1 MVMFKLRRKKRKS
14 TRTFNT
20 ILKNPVFRVVEA
32 YKTLRTNIL
41 FSVPAV
47 EGRSLRFMFTSAN
60 PNEGKSTTSANTA
73 ITFAQ
78 QTDVKVILVDADLR
92 KSTLHKYFGL
102 SSKRGL
108 SNFLSGQDELENCIQ
123 RVPNVE
129 NLYFMASGVL
139 PPNPAELLAGKRM
152 DVLFSELDKM
162 FDIVIIDT
170 PPVNVV
176 ADAIPISSFVDGVI
190 MVATD
195 NKTTYNELQDAV
207 KSLKVADAKILGV
220 VLNKARTSNYRS
232 RQKYSNYYRTS
243 EEETQQ

>member
-1 MVMFKLRRKKRKS
+1 MFNIKKTKNKS

-47 EGRSLRFMFTSAN
+47 EGRAKRFIFTSAN
-60 PNEGKSTTSANTA
+60 PNEGKSTISANTA

-78 QTDVKVILVDADLR
+78 QTDVKVILIDADLR
-92 KSTLHKYFGL
+92 KATAHKHFGI
-102 SSKRGL
+102 SSKKGL
-108 SNFLSGQDELENCIQ
+108 SNFLAGQDELDKCIQ
-123 RVPNVE
+123 KVPDVE
-129 NLYFMASGVL
+129 NLYIMPSGVL
-139 PPNPAELLAGKRM
+139 PPNPSELLAGKRM
-152 DVLFSELDKM
+152 EVLFEELDKK
-162 FDIVIIDT
+162 FDVVIIDT

-176 ADAIPISSFVDGVI
+176 ADVISICPFADGVT

-207 KSLKVADAKILGV
+207 KALKVADAKILGV

-232 RQKYSNYYRTS
+232 RQKYSNYYRS
-243 EEETQQ
+243 EEEKQ

>member
-1 MVMFKLRRKKRKS
+1 MIMFSFKKTKKKS

-47 EGRSLRFMFTSAN
+47 EGRSKRFIFTSAN
-60 PNEGKSTTSANTA
+60 PNEGKSTISANTA

-78 QTDVKVILVDADLR
+78 QTDVKVLLIDADLR
-92 KSTLHKYFGL
+92 KATAHKHFGL
-102 SSKRGL
+102 SAKKGL
-108 SNFLSGQDELENCIQ
+108 SNFLAGQDSLDNCIQ
-123 RVPNVE
+123 KVPDVPN
-129 NLYFMASGVL
+129 LYLMASGVL
-139 PPNPAELLAGKRM
+139 PPNPSELLSGKQM
-152 DVLFSELDKM
+152 ETLFEQLNSLFDVV
-162 FDIVIIDT
+162 IVDT

-176 ADAIPISSFVDGVI
+176 ADVLSICPFVDGVI
-190 MVATD
+190 LVATD

-207 KSLKVADAKILGV
+207 KALKVADSKILGV

-232 RQKYSNYYRTS
+232 RQKYSNYYRSS
-243 EEETQQ
+243 EE